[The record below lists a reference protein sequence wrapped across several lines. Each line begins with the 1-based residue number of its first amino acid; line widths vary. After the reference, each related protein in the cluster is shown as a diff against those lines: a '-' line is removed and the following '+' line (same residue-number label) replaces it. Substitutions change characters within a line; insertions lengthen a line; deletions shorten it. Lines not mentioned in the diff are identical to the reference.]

1 MRVVQ
6 YHRRAASGDGGITN
20 SVRQLSMAMARA
32 GAEPVILCQDDAPP
46 VELPGV
52 EWRQV
57 PHAEVGPV
65 VLPRRVRPAIADADV
80 VVLNSAWTTQNAA
93 VGRSARRAGI
103 PYVSAPRGAYDPRL
117 LERRRLLKRVWWLL
131 GERRLLMGSALFHVF
146 FESEIGHATALG
158 YHGPML
164 VAPNG
169 VVVPDDVRW
178 GRDGDHLLYLGRYDP
193 AHKGLDLLL
202 RAVALAGDDV
212 PPLVMHGS
220 DWVGGKGVLLQ
231 MVAELGIEDRVTIGG
246 HLSGREKWEA
256 FAAARAFVYPS
267 RWEAFG
273 NSTAEAAALGVPT
286 LVTPYPL
293 GEHLAAQGAAVM
305 AEPDP
310 VALAEGL
317 RRVVAPDAAAIGDRG
332 AECTRREFTWDA
344 VAATWLEALERMKA
358 GR

>member
-32 GAEPVILCQDDAPP
+32 GAEPVILCQDDAPS

-57 PHAEVGPV
+57 PHAELGPV
-65 VLPRRVRPAIADADV
+65 VVPRGVRSAIADADV
-80 VVLNSAWTTQNAA
+80 VVLNSAWTSQNVV
-93 VGRSARRAGI
+93 VGRAARRAGI
-103 PYVSAPRGAYDPRL
+103 PYVSAPRGAYDPQL
-117 LERRRLLKRVWWLL
+117 LERRRLVKRLWWALC
-131 GERRLLMGSALFHVF
+131 EKRLVTGSAAFHVF
-146 FESEIGHATALG
+146 FESEIRHAAALG
-158 YHGPML
+158 YEGPFV

-193 AHKGLDLLL
+193 THKGLDLLL
-202 RAVALAGDDV
+202 RALALAGDDV

-220 DWVGGKGVLLQ
+220 DWVGGKDALLQ
-231 MVAELGIEDRVTIGG
+231 MVAELGIEDRVTVGG
-246 HLSGREKWEA
+246 RLSGREKWEA

-273 NSTAEAAALGVPT
+273 NSTAEAAAIGVPT

-293 GEHLAAQGAAVM
+293 GLHLAERGAAVL

-317 RRVVAPDAAAIGDRG
+317 RRVVAPDAAAVGDRG
-332 AECTRREFTWDA
+332 AECTSQEFTWDA
-344 VAATWLEALERMKA
+344 VAATWMTALAEAIAR
-358 GR
+358 